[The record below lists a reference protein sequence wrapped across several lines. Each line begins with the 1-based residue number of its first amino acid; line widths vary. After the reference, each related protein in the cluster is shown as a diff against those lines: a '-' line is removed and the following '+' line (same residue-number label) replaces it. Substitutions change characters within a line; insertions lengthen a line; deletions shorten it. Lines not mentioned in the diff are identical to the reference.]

1 MSRVSTTTKLSWILA
16 SLVACAAA
24 GALFS
29 GCSKGSS
36 DSTSAPSLSTI
47 SSGAISATSTRDA
60 LGYTWTTQFGLN
72 SISNGT
78 ANAMATV
85 GSVTVIGIG
94 PSGESADV
102 VVATI
107 STITVTDRTT
117 GFLFE
122 PGSITAVGSTAYA
135 GTRGDTPGS
144 GDIYLRSQTTWNRVV
159 DGDRPS
165 VVVASQ
171 DGAVYGFAGGI
182 GQKPATHYLA
192 VGATG
197 WDRRDDLFPS
207 DTVPTAATTHFNE
220 MWIGGGPTTNE
231 GQATLY
237 RGTFT
242 SGFQQVPLPLINGG
256 VNSRQEVAALV
267 SGASGL
273 IVAIKNVDATSG
285 QALGGSIY
293 FLGFGETKLLTSL
306 NQEAPLSLVLHEG
319 TIFVGTSS
327 GRLLYRDP
335 IGNFIEEP
343 KVPVNQGITS
353 LHSVSA
359 GVLLVGQ
366 RTVNGARVAA
376 RIGNS
381 NQPTGG
387 GGGGSTTSYL
397 TTVKPLLQAS
407 CVSCHSTMTTG
418 YTLTTNLGNDNA
430 DYAATVAQVTTT
442 ASTTSQLLR
451 KASGAVSHAGGAPW
465 PQGSTQYDAVLQ
477 WINENVP
484 FGAGGGGGGGGGS
497 TDPTYVTDIKPI
509 LQSLCVGCHSGLPSN
524 MPLSAGLSNDTAD
537 YASVTAEINTGAP
550 AMSDLLLRAIQD
562 SSVSH
567 PVQSFTNGS
576 SQYNTI
582 LQWIQT
588 GAKQN

>member
-1 MSRVSTTTKLSWILA
+1 MSATSKSSWVLA
-16 SLVACAAA
+16 SLVACACA
-24 GALFS
+24 GAIFG
-29 GCSKGSS
+29 GCSKGS
-36 DSTSAPSLSTI
+36 DDASTAPSLSTI

-72 SISNGT
+72 SVANGT

-94 PSGESADV
+94 PAGESADV

-117 GFLFE
+117 GFLFQ
-122 PGSITAVGSTAYA
+122 PGSITAIGSSAYA

-144 GDIYLRSQTTWNRVV
+144 GDIYLKSQTVWNRVV

-182 GQKPATHYLA
+182 GTKPATHYLA

-207 DTVPTAATTHFNE
+207 DTVPTAAVTHFNQ

-242 SGFQQVPLPLINGG
+242 TGFQQVPLPLINGG
-256 VNSRQEVAALV
+256 VNSRQEVSALV
-267 SGASGL
+267 SGSSGL

-285 QALGGSIY
+285 LALGGSIY
-293 FLGFGETKLLTSL
+293 FIGFGETKLLATL
-306 NQEAPLSLVLHEG
+306 NQEAPLCAVLHEG

-327 GRLLYRDP
+327 GRVLYRDP

-343 KVPVNQGITS
+343 KVPTNQGITS

-366 RTVNGARVAA
+366 QTVNGARVAA

-387 GGGGSTTSYL
+387 GGGGATTSYI

-418 YTLTTNLGNDNA
+418 YTLTANLANDTA
-430 DYAATVAQVTTT
+430 DYAATVAQVTTQTPT
-442 ASTTSQLLR
+442 ASQLLR

-477 WINENVP
+477 WINDNVP
-484 FGAGGGGGGGGGS
+484 LGAASGGGGS
-497 TDPTYVTDIKPI
+497 TDPTYVTNVKPI
-509 LQSLCVGCHSGLPSN
+509 LQSLCVGCHSSIAN

-537 YASVTAEINTGAP
+537 YASVTAEIDTGNP
-550 AMSDLLLRAIQD
+550 AQSDLLLRAIQD
-562 SSVSH
+562 AGVSH
-567 PVQSFTNGS
+567 PIQSFTSGS
-576 SQYNTI
+576 TEYNTI
-582 LQWIQT
+582 LSWIQT

>member
-1 MSRVSTTTKLSWILA
+1 MSATSKLSWVLA
-16 SLVACAAA
+16 GLVACAGA
-24 GALFS
+24 GAIFS
-29 GCSKGSS
+29 GCSKSS
-36 DSTSAPSLSTI
+36 DDPSSATNLSNSLN
-47 SSGAISATSTRDA
+47 SSAISATSTRDV

-72 SISNGT
+72 SIGNGT

-94 PSGESADV
+94 PAGQSADV
-102 VVATI
+102 QVASI

-117 GFLFE
+117 GFLFQ

-144 GDIYLRSQTTWNRVV
+144 GDIYLRTPTVWNRVV

-207 DTVPTAATTHFNE
+207 DTVPTAAVTHFNE
-220 MWIGGGPTTNE
+220 MWIGGGPTTSE
-231 GQATLY
+231 GQANLY

-242 SGFQQVPLPLINGG
+242 TGFQQVPLPLINGG
-256 VNSRQEVAALV
+256 VNSRQEVAGLV
-267 SGASGL
+267 SAASGL
-273 IVAIKNVDATSG
+273 VVAIKNVDATSG

-293 FLGFGETKLLTSL
+293 FLGYGETTLLATL
-306 NQEAPLSLVLHEG
+306 NQEAPLCLVLHEG
-319 TIFVGTSS
+319 TIFVGTTS

-343 KVPVNQGITS
+343 KVPVNQGVTS

-366 RTVNGARVAA
+366 QTVNGARVAA

-418 YTLTTNLGNDNA
+418 YTLSTSLADDNA
-430 DYAATVAQVTTT
+430 DYTATVAQVTTQTPT
-442 ASTTSQLLR
+442 ASQLLQ
-451 KASGAVSHAGGAPW
+451 KASGGVTHSGGAPW

-484 FGAGGGGGGGGGS
+484 FGAGSGGGGGSGGGS
-497 TDPTYVTDIKPI
+497 TDPTYVADVKPI

-524 MPLSAGLSNDTAD
+524 MPLSSGLSNDTAD
-537 YASVTAEINTGAP
+537 YASVTAEINTGSP
-550 AMSDLLLRAIQD
+550 AMSDLLLRAVQD
-562 SSVSH
+562 SSVTH
-567 PVQSFTNGS
+567 PIQSFTVGS
-576 SQYNTI
+576 TQYNTI
-582 LQWIQT
+582 LSWIQT